1 MIIDRLIE
9 GIISKKSPIV
19 VGLDPNIEYIPDIY
33 KCPYADMND
42 GLEAIGNVIFD
53 FNKDVIDCIYNYVPA
68 VKPQIAYYE
77 LYGMPGL
84 QAFYKT
90 VKYAKEKGLV
100 VIEDG
105 KRNDISETATAYAK
119 GHLGTVTD
127 LNGLKIKPFDVD
139 FLTVNPYL
147 GSDGL
152 TPFIEICK
160 EHDKGI
166 FVLVK
171 TSNKSS
177 GEFQDKICDG
187 RPLYEFVADYVN
199 QQADS
204 YVGKYGYSPV
214 GAVVGATYPQIS
226 QSLRSL
232 MPKSFFLVPGFG
244 AQGGNPQDV
253 MECFNSDGLG
263 AIINSSRGI
272 IYSYSDKYDVN
283 VSRDEYI
290 NSVRVSVLD
299 MKETILDELKK
310 KYKNELMY

>member
-1 MIIDRLIE
+1 MIIDQLIE

-77 LYGMPGL
+77 LYGMSGL

-177 GEFQDKICDG
+177 GEFQDKICNG

>member
-77 LYGMPGL
+77 LYGMSGL

-152 TPFIEICK
+152 TPFVEICK

-177 GEFQDKICDG
+177 GEFQDKICNG

-272 IYSYSDKYDVN
+272 IYSYSDKYDVS